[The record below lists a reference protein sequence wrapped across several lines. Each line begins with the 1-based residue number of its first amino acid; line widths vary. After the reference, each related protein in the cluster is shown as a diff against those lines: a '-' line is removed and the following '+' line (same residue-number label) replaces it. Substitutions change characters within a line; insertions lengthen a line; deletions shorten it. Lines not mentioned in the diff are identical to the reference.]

1 VYLRL
6 VYAKPEKG
14 SRRRIGIVRN
24 TRSRRGA
31 NELDR
36 IYTWLKMHLPVP
48 PEEVFSAGR
57 GLCWFKLD
65 ASTCIEKVRDLAFWL
80 EKRRGERI
88 WQVYSRNPG
97 LITYE
102 DEYQVVAIPD
112 SARMTAGAP
121 RG

>member
-1 VYLRL
+1 

-14 SRRRIGIVRN
+14 SRRRIGIVWN
-24 TRSRRGA
+24 TRYRRGA
-31 NELDR
+31 DELDR

-57 GLCWFKLD
+57 GLCWFKID
-65 ASTCIEKVRDLAFWL
+65 ASRCIEKVRDLAFWL
-80 EKRRGERI
+80 EKRRGDRI
-88 WQVYSRNPG
+88 WQVYTRNPG

-102 DEYQVVAIPD
+102 DEYQIVAIPD